1 MHTNFEK
8 MITSG
13 EWCFSYICYALLFL
27 KKNRD
32 MKQTWQNFNICLI
45 LWVSTGVFYYVW
57 LAS

>member
-27 KKNRD
+27 KK
-32 MKQTWQNFNICLI
+32 KQIWNKHGKI
-45 LWVSTGVFYYVW
+45 LTSV
-57 LAS
+57 